1 MATPL
6 HLAWDAASGL
16 LGHGRQLLLK
26 CSACRTE
33 IPFLARSGQCSVSTC
48 NRNRMRLVFCSVAC
62 WDSHLG
68 EARHRD
74 AWAVEERAPSKDIW
88 QRELAAEPD
97 RAAPPP
103 ARPAPPVGVVTRSGP
118 PQPARPAAMATRP
131 AEPMPARP
139 APIADAPSGPRPAPT
154 PDSSQ
159 PVLSRPP
166 PTSDSVQPGRVD
178 AAPRVQTSVA
188 TQPMSLAPA
197 PVRRVV
203 GEASPA
209 TAAAVEG
216 VTLAEVTDRDILIV
230 ISKLK
235 KYIKDRSGMNCSDSV
250 AEMLSDHVRGL
261 CDDAI
266 RSAARDERKTVLDR
280 DVTRPRR

>member
-1 MATPL
+1 MADS
-6 HLAWDAASGL
+6 W
-16 LGHGRQLLLK
+16 LK

-33 IPFLARSGQCSVSTC
+33 IPFLARYWQCSVSTC

-74 AWAVEERAPSKDIW
+74 AWAVEERAPSKEAW
-88 QRELAAEPD
+88 QRELAAEPE
-97 RAAPPP
+97 RAPSPP
-103 ARPAPPVGVVTRSGP
+103 ARPAPPVVARSGP
-118 PQPARPAAMATRP
+118 TQPARPAALRP

-139 APIADAPSGPRPAPT
+139 APIADAPSGPSRPAPT
-154 PDSSQ
+154 ADSSQ

-166 PTSDSVQPGRVD
+166 PTSDSVQPGRPGLSPE
-178 AAPRVQTSVA
+178 AAPRAPVAEA
-188 TQPMSLAPA
+188 TQPMYSRQHPVAPA

-203 GEASPA
+203 GDASPA

-216 VTLAEVTDRDILIV
+216 VKLSEVTDRDILIV

-235 KYIKDRSGMNCSDSV
+235 KYIKDRSGMNTSDAV
-250 AEMLSDHVRGL
+250 AEVLSDHVRAI
-261 CDDAI
+261 CDEAI
-266 RSAARDERKTVLDR
+266 RAAGRDERKTVLDR
-280 DVTRPRR
+280 DVPKPRR

>member
-1 MATPL
+1 MAES
-6 HLAWDAASGL
+6 W
-16 LGHGRQLLLK
+16 LK

-33 IPFLARSGQCSVSTC
+33 IPFLAKYWQCSVSTC

-74 AWAVEERAPSKDIW
+74 AWAVEERAPSKEAW
-88 QRELAAEPD
+88 QRELAAEPP
-97 RAAPPP
+97 APP
-103 ARPAPPVGVVTRSGP
+103 ARPPTPAAGVATRSGP
-118 PQPARPAAMATRP
+118 TQPARPAAMASARP
-131 AEPMPARP
+131 AEPMPQRP
-139 APIADAPSGPRPAPT
+139 AVRPAEPMPPRPAGPAPT
-154 PDSSQ
+154 ADSVQ
-159 PVLSRPP
+159 PRPGGP
-166 PTSDSVQPGRVD
+166 APTSDSVQPSRPD
-178 AAPRVQTSVA
+178 AAPRIPTSEA
-188 TQPMSLAPA
+188 TQPMYSRTTPVAPA

-216 VTLAEVTDRDILIV
+216 VTLSEVTDRDVLIV
-230 ISKLK
+230 VSKMK
-235 KYIKDRSGMNCSDSV
+235 KYIKDRSGMNCSDAV
-250 AEMLSDHVRGL
+250 ADMLSEHVRLL

-266 RSAARDERKTVLDR
+266 RAAARDERKTVLDR